1 MTDLARLVLTADT
14 TGLRRGSDAL
24 RDLER
29 QAGRTD
35 AAARRVGEGM
45 AGLTSRLVALGG
57 AYLSLRGAMGLAD
70 EFTSLS
76 NSLRIVADDGT
87 MVADTLAEIAAI
99 ANRTRT
105 PISGVAMV
113 YQRASMAA
121 RELGAS
127 QDDLA
132 RFTENVG
139 LALGQTGQSSAAA
152 SGALLQLSQALGAGT
167 VRAEEFNSILEGAY
181 PIAQAAARGIDEA
194 GGSVA
199 RLRQLVI
206 AGEISSQEFFEAILS
221 QTDELKAAF
230 ASTTPTI
237 GQAFTVLRNGLV
249 MAVGQFDQTLGISK
263 ALASALIAVAGEL
276 DRVVSYVAA
285 GVLVLAGYQAA
296 LIAATVA
303 TGGLAGATLALRT
316 ALMRTFVGAI
326 VVALGEIIYQ
336 VTQAAEKVGGFGR
349 LFDLVKNVAVEALGR
364 IGMGWDWV
372 EAAAGAAAAGMYE
385 MFLSAIAGIAHA
397 FVELT
402 HTIASGFNSVFGTN
416 LAGVGFEVLGTGSL
430 VKGEERTGIYGAY
443 FNAVDAAEAARD
455 KVSGIAEDMTAPL
468 KSLGLLNLAL
478 GTSGS
483 TAGALQGELANT
495 GDTAEKTATT
505 LDDLGAAAGGAAGG
519 MERALT
525 ETEAFDKAMQD
536 AAMTAEE
543 LGTAKADALIG
554 GIDGVSQAFG
564 DFIATGLRDF
574 KGFAE
579 SVLASFQRLIAE
591 MIATAARNK
600 ILLALGFTVPTGAA
614 AAVPGIAGMGG
625 GGFMSS
631 LAGVGGA
638 LVSGATSWL
647 GGIGAGMQAL
657 SGATAGL
664 TGFATAVG
672 AAFAPLAALGLL
684 FTAFRGKTRL
694 LESGF
699 RLTADGADLLVTT
712 FKKTEKSRFFGLV
725 KSRKSSEGA
734 APGAV
739 ADPLQAAYADIQGS
753 VLDMAAELGRGSNA
767 LKNFSYTIKLS
778 TKGMTDEEAA
788 QALAAE
794 MSKMSDKMSEAVLGG
809 TKFVRSGET
818 TTEALA
824 RLSSSLVT
832 ANAAMTALSLP
843 LFKVSVSGAAAASA
857 MVDVLGGLEG
867 FNQAVSFYMQNFYS
881 LPEQLA
887 AASKEFSAA
896 VKDMGLRVP
905 KTAEEFRAL
914 VDSLMKAG
922 KVEDA
927 ARLIGLAPLFVDIRK
942 LKDEIASL
950 GENAGETSEELARLN
965 KAQSE
970 QESLQRRVHELT
982 GNTAAL
988 RAMELAALEPENR
1001 ALQQHVWALE
1011 DATKALDDLTT
1022 DGFAT
1027 LFDYE
1032 RALGRAAAPFNV
1044 GPASQAGLPPPPP
1057 PQTGSAANDNRDPV
1071 VIELKSLRADVE
1083 RLRREQAA
1091 QATTAAG
1098 YAKDTRDTLIKFDR
1112 TGMPAVR
1119 S

>member
-76 NSLRIVADDGT
+76 NSLRIVAEDGT

-349 LFDLVKNVAVEALGR
+349 LFDLVKAVAVEALGR
-364 IGMGWDWV
+364 IGMGWDYV
-372 EAAAGAAAAGMYE
+372 KATAAAAAAGM
-385 MFLSAIAGIAHA
+385 SAA
-397 FVELT
+397 FMGAIGRIGAAFANLT
-402 HTIASGFNSVFGTN
+402 WTIADGMNGLFGMNLRGMAFNPDTNPEFFGAWNDAT
-416 LAGVGFEVLGTGSL
+416 A
-430 VKGEERTGIYGAY
+430 
-443 FNAVDAAEAARD
+443 AAEDAGRR
-455 KVSGIAEDMTAPL
+455 VGEIAEDMTAPL

-483 TAGALQGELANT
+483 TAGALQGELADT

-536 AAMTAEE
+536 AAMTVEE

-672 AAFAPLAALGLL
+672 AAIAPLAALGLL
-684 FTAFRGKTRL
+684 FSAFRGKTRL

-725 KSRKSSEGA
+725 KSRMSSEGA

-753 VLDMAAELGRGSNA
+753 VLNMAAELGRGSNA

-1011 DATKALDDLTT
+1011 DAKKALDDLTT

>member
-29 QAGRTD
+29 QAGRTES
-35 AAARRVGEGM
+35 AARRTNEGM
-45 AGLTSRLVALGG
+45 AGLTSRLLALGG

-87 MVADTLAEIAAI
+87 MVADTLAEIAGI

-121 RELGAS
+121 QELGAS

-139 LALGQTGQSSAAA
+139 LALGQTGQSGAAA

-221 QTDELKAAF
+221 QTDALKAAF

-316 ALMRTFVGAI
+316 ALMRTGFGLVI
-326 VVALGEIIYQ
+326 VALGEIIYQ

-349 LFDLVKNVAVEALGR
+349 LFDLVKAVAVEALGR
-364 IGMGWDWV
+364 IGMGLDYV
-372 EAAAGAAAAGMYE
+372 KATAAAAAAG
-385 MFLSAIAGIAHA
+385 LSAA
-397 FVELT
+397 FMGAIGRIGAAFANLT
-402 HTIASGFNSVFGTN
+402 WTIADGMNGLFGMNLRGMAFNPDTNPEFFGAWN
-416 LAGVGFEVLGTGSL
+416 D
-430 VKGEERTGIYGAY
+430 
-443 FNAVDAAEAARD
+443 AVAAAEDAKRR
-455 KVSGIAEDMTAPL
+455 VSGIAEDMTAPL

-478 GTSGS
+478 GLSGS
-483 TAGALQGELANT
+483 TAGALQGELASA
-495 GDTAEKTATT
+495 GQTAEDTATT

-543 LGTAKADALIG
+543 LGTAKADALVG

-564 DFIATGLRDF
+564 DFIATGLTDF

-591 MIATAARNK
+591 MIVTAARNK
-600 ILLALGFTVPTGAA
+600 ILLALGFAAPTGAA
-614 AAVPGIAGMGG
+614 AATGAAGMGG
-625 GGFMSS
+625 GGFMSMLS
-631 LAGVGGA
+631 GMGSAMF
-638 LVSGATSWL
+638 SGATSWL

-672 AAFAPLAALGLL
+672 AAIAPLAALGLL
-684 FTAFRGKTRL
+684 FTAFRGKTKL
-694 LESGF
+694 LDAGF

-725 KSRKSSEGA
+725 KSQNSSEGA
-734 APGAV
+734 APDAV

-753 VLDMAAELGRGSNA
+753 VLDMGAALGKGSNA
-767 LKNFSYTIKLS
+767 LRDFSYEIKLS
-778 TKGMTDEEAA
+778 TKGMSDEEAA
-788 QALAAE
+788 QALSAE
-794 MSKMSDKMSEAVLGG
+794 LAKMSDAMAKAVLGG
-809 TKFVRSGET
+809 TKFVREGET

-843 LFKVSVSGAAAASA
+843 LFKVSVAGAAAASA

-887 AASKEFSAA
+887 AASKEFRAA
-896 VKDMGLRVP
+896 VKEMGLSVP
-905 KTAEEFRAL
+905 KTAEQFRAL
-914 VDSLMKAG
+914 VDSLMAAG
-922 KVEDA
+922 KVEEA
-927 ARLIGLAPLFVDIRK
+927 ATLIGLAPLFVDIQR

-950 GENAGETSEELARLN
+950 GDNAGKASEELARLN

-970 QESLQRRVHELT
+970 QESLQRQVYELT

-988 RAMELAALEPENR
+988 RAMELAALEPENH

-1011 DATKALDDLTT
+1011 DAKKALDDLTT

-1044 GPASQAGLPPPPP
+1044 GPTSEAGLPPPPP
-1057 PQTGSAANDNRDPV
+1057 PPAGSAANDNRDPV
-1071 VIELKSLRADVE
+1071 VLELKSLRADVE